1 MIPTLNP
8 LAGGPPDG
16 IKSLVSGLNE
26 NNCNSTVITF
36 DDSNSE
42 WLLDY
47 KFSILAIGSN
57 STKYGFTKNA
67 IKIIKKN
74 SFNYDFLIV
83 HGIWQFHSLAVYFAL
98 KNSQI
103 PYYVFIHG
111 ALDPWFK
118 KYYPL
123 KHIKKFFYWILFEYH
138 VLKNAKGV
146 LYTSEEEKLLA
157 KQSFKPHSFIEEVVG
172 FGKEDNVL
180 SLENGN
186 YLFDNFPSL
195 KEKKFIL
202 YVSRIH
208 EKKGF
213 DILLRAFK
221 EIANDYPEY
230 YLVMM
235 GPDPDNFQKKYEND
249 ILSNIKSRIIWTG
262 WVDASLKWEAYKKAD
277 VYILSSHSENWG
289 ATVVESLM
297 CGTPVLLSNK
307 VNIWREVEN
316 CNAGLV
322 DEDTI
327 DGTKRLLLSWIK
339 SDDKTKRK
347 IAQNSRKCFEKNFDN
362 IKAAK
367 KLLDVVNKND

>member
-1 MIPTLNP
+1 
-8 LAGGPPDG
+8 
-16 IKSLVSGLNE
+16 
-26 NNCNSTVITF
+26 
-36 DDSNSE
+36 
-42 WLLDY
+42 
-47 KFSILAIGSN
+47 
-57 STKYGFTKNA
+57 
-67 IKIIKKN
+67 
-74 SFNYDFLIV
+74 
-83 HGIWQFHSLAVYFAL
+83 
-98 KNSQI
+98 
-103 PYYVFIHG
+103 
-111 ALDPWFK
+111 
-118 KYYPL
+118 
-123 KHIKKFFYWILFEYH
+123 
-138 VLKNAKGV
+138 
-146 LYTSEEEKLLA
+146 
-157 KQSFKPHSFIEEVVG
+157 
-172 FGKEDNVL
+172 
-180 SLENGN
+180 
-186 YLFDNFPSL
+186 
-195 KEKKFIL
+195 
-202 YVSRIH
+202 
-208 EKKGF
+208 
-213 DILLRAFK
+213 
-221 EIANDYPEY
+221 
-230 YLVMM
+230 M

>member
-138 VLKNAKGV
+138 VL
-146 LYTSEEEKLLA
+146 
-157 KQSFKPHSFIEEVVG
+157 
-172 FGKEDNVL
+172 D
-180 SLENGN
+180 
-186 YLFDNFPSL
+186 
-195 KEKKFIL
+195 
-202 YVSRIH
+202 
-208 EKKGF
+208 
-213 DILLRAFK
+213 
-221 EIANDYPEY
+221 
-230 YLVMM
+230 
-235 GPDPDNFQKKYEND
+235 
-249 ILSNIKSRIIWTG
+249 
-262 WVDASLKWEAYKKAD
+262 
-277 VYILSSHSENWG
+277 
-289 ATVVESLM
+289 
-297 CGTPVLLSNK
+297 
-307 VNIWREVEN
+307 
-316 CNAGLV
+316 
-322 DEDTI
+322 
-327 DGTKRLLLSWIK
+327 
-339 SDDKTKRK
+339 
-347 IAQNSRKCFEKNFDN
+347 
-362 IKAAK
+362 
-367 KLLDVVNKND
+367 